1 MDLSPKHA
9 ESEANAGWLVS
20 ELSWTVAH
28 SFGAHRELEN
38 IYQKKK
44 KIYTRKEKSIFAYK
58 STCILSSR

>member
-9 ESEANAGWLVS
+9 ESEANTGWLVS
-20 ELSWTVAH
+20 EQSWTVAH

-44 KIYTRKEKSIFAYK
+44 ENIYQERKKYI
-58 STCILSSR
+58 CL